1 MEERIIKTVISVCH
15 YQELTEADR
24 HLVDRAFE
32 MTHHSYSPY
41 SHFSVGA
48 AVRLNNGKVFE
59 GCNQENAAF
68 GVTICAER
76 TALFAA
82 GAAEPN
88 TPIEAIAIAAR
99 GTNGELVE
107 EPVSPCGSCR
117 QALIE
122 TEMRGKQQVHII
134 LCGKDKF
141 YIMEGIRNLMPLSF
155 TEF

>member
-1 MEERIIKTVISVCH
+1 MEERIIKSVISVCS
-15 YQELTEADR
+15 YDELSETDR
-24 HLVDRAFE
+24 LLVDNAFE
-32 MTHHSYSPY
+32 MTHRSYSPY

-48 AVRLNNGKVFE
+48 AVRLSNGEIVR

-68 GVTICAER
+68 GITICAER

-82 GAAEPN
+82 GAEYPQ

-99 GTNGELVE
+99 DTDGNALE

-117 QALIE
+117 QAMIE
-122 TEMRGKQQVHII
+122 TEMRGHRQLHII

-141 YIMEGIRNLMPLSF
+141 YVMEGIKNLMPLSF

>member
-1 MEERIIKTVISVCH
+1 MEERIIKSVISVCR
-15 YQELTEADR
+15 YDELSEADR
-24 HLVDRAFE
+24 HLVDGARE
-32 MTHHSYSPY
+32 MTLRSYSPY

-48 AVRLNNGKVFE
+48 AVRLENGETVR

-82 GAAEPN
+82 GAEYPDVAV
-88 TPIEAIAIAAR
+88 EAIAIAAR
-99 GTNGELVE
+99 GTDKELVE

-122 TEMRGKQQVHII
+122 SEMRGHRPIHII
-134 LCGKDKF
+134 LCGRDRF
-141 YIMEGIRNLMPLSF
+141 YVMEGIRHLMPLSF
-155 TEF
+155 SEF

>member
-1 MEERIIKTVISVCH
+1 MEERIIKSVISVCK
-15 YQELTEADR
+15 YEELSEADKQ
-24 HLVDRAFE
+24 LVDNARE

-48 AVRLNNGKVFE
+48 AVRLENDKIIR

-82 GAAEPN
+82 GAEYHDMPVY
-88 TPIEAIAIAAR
+88 AIAIAAR
-99 GTNGELVE
+99 DTTGCFVE

-117 QALIE
+117 QAMIE
-122 TEMRGKQQVHII
+122 TEVRGKRPLHII
-134 LCGKDKF
+134 LCGKEK
-141 YIMEGIRNLMPLSF
+141 YYVMEGIKNLMPLSF